1 MNEAALEAL
10 RARGAQAFDPVRFS
24 FLQAL
29 ARRATGHE
37 GEARQLLEA
46 RLAQLLASFADA
58 MDAAAATQDAA
69 VHSTHQASPLAEL
82 VEHLGRQA
90 TTEALPPSGVHRPA
104 AGSLPPELKTL
115 RYFRSTWTRLA
126 ADQRL
131 TQALAQVPD
140 NPGPLHSQHLVHR
153 ALTLMRELSPDYLQ
167 HFMAQVDALLWLEQ
181 AQAAPRPPST

>member
-1 MNEAALEAL
+1 MNEAALDAL

-29 ARRATGHE
+29 ARRASLHE

-46 RLAQLLASFADA
+46 RLAQSVASFVEA
-58 MDAAAATQDAA
+58 MDAVTATPNA
-69 VHSTHQASPLAEL
+69 VAQAKPEPGPLAEL
-82 VEHLGRQA
+82 VEHLGRHA
-90 TTEALPPSGVHRPA
+90 TDAPPPSGASR
-104 AGSLPPELKTL
+104 GSTPPELKTL

-131 TQALAQVPD
+131 TQALAQVPE

-181 AQAAPRPPST
+181 AQAAPR

>member
-1 MNEAALEAL
+1 MNATALAALH
-10 RARGAQAFDPVRFS
+10 ARGAQAFDPVRFS

-29 ARRATGHE
+29 ARRAAQHE

-46 RLAQLLASFADA
+46 RLAQSVASFTEA
-58 MDAAAATQDAA
+58 MDAAASTPNA
-69 VHSTHQASPLAEL
+69 VAPAKPEPSPLAEL
-82 VEHLGRQA
+82 LEHLGRHA
-90 TTEALPPSGVHRPA
+90 ADAPPPSGATR
-104 AGSLPPELKTL
+104 GNTPPELKTL

-126 ADQRL
+126 TDQRL

-181 AQAAPRPPST
+181 AQAAPR